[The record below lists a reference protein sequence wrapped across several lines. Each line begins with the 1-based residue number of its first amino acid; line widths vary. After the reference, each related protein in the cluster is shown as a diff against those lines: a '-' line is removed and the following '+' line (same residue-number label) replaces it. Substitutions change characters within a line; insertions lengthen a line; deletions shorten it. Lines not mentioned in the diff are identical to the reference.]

1 MNDLYITLH
10 MLPVYTVVI
19 ISIYFVYNYMQYSKA
34 TKSEQQ
40 VCYTLIE
47 FSGFHWTAEEL
58 QPLIYTH
65 PSQTHSESGRGFN
78 LQLSL
83 INVN

>member
-1 MNDLYITLH
+1 
-10 MLPVYTVVI
+10 
-19 ISIYFVYNYMQYSKA
+19 MQYSKA

-47 FSGFHWTAEEL
+47 FSGFHWDAEEL

-83 INVN
+83 IKVN